1 MCGICGFHNVRNI
14 RQASSVLSQMMASLA
29 HRGPDGRG
37 MWLSGDHATGLA
49 NTRLAIIDIEG
60 GQQPIQSADGRLR
73 IIFNGELY
81 NFMALRRQL
90 EFLGHK
96 LLTNSDTEIVL
107 LAYREW
113 GQRCIERFRGMFA
126 FAIYDSTTQELFL
139 ARDRTGIKPLYY
151 YSGPGGF
158 YFGSEL
164 KALLCAPDVPR
175 VLNYEALADFFVLG
189 YPTLP
194 RSFFAGIYEL
204 EPGTWLKVSSRG
216 LAKGRYWKWNR
227 EPRQWDESRALE
239 ESEAAITDSLREHL
253 VSDVPLGAFLSG
265 GIDSSLLTALLVKVL
280 GKVLQVFT
288 VVFAESGYDES
299 PYARAVAQHLGIPH
313 TQIVLD
319 PKNADPSL
327 LDEILFQ
334 FDQPFG
340 DSSAI
345 PTYLICRE
353 IRKSV
358 KVAIGGDGGDEM
370 FGGYRR
376 FWYADMAQRL
386 ARLPNCCAKTSGDI
400 LKQFTRVAPEICRKS
415 QKFLRAVVAKGDQR
429 LLELSSYIFPEKLA
443 EVLEP
448 AALKKL
454 GPYLPSFATNGDIS
468 SNAGGGE
475 FTDST
480 IRFALPGDYL
490 RKIDAMSSAHGL
502 EVRVPFLGEPVLA
515 CSAQI
520 PLHLKY
526 SRRRNKIILRKL
538 AAKYLPRAI
547 VEKPKWGFGIPLDSW
562 LGAKGREE
570 IRASLD
576 SPHARI
582 GQFVRRDYTA
592 NLLSSFVRQ
601 APDLSKRSRINTY
614 QQVYFLKA
622 LEVFLNRWN
631 PAL

>member
-1 MCGICGFHNVRNI
+1 MCGICGFHNLRDS
-14 RQASSVLSQMMASLA
+14 RQAPSLLSQMMGSLA
-29 HRGPDGRG
+29 HRGPDGQG
-37 MWLSGDHATGLA
+37 MWLSDDHSTGLA
-49 NTRLAIIDIEG
+49 NTRLAVIDIEG

-90 EFLGHK
+90 ESLGHK
-96 LLTNSDTEIVL
+96 LLTKSDTEIAL

-113 GQRCIERFRGMFA
+113 GQRCVERFRGMFA
-126 FAIYDSTTQELFL
+126 LAIYDNTTEELFL

-151 YSGPGGF
+151 YQGPSGF

-164 KALLCAPDVPR
+164 KALLCTRDVPR
-175 VLNYEALADFFVLG
+175 RFNYEALADFLVLG

-194 RSFFAGIYEL
+194 KSFFAGVSEL

-216 LAKGRYWKWNR
+216 FAKGRYWKWSR

-239 ESEAAITDSLREHL
+239 ESEAAITDSLRDHL

-265 GIDSSLLTALLVKVL
+265 GIDSSLLAALLVKVL
-280 GKVLQVFT
+280 GKALQVFT
-288 VVFAESGYDES
+288 VAFAESDYDES
-299 PYARAVAQHLGIPH
+299 PFAKAVAQHLGIPH

-319 PKNADPSL
+319 PRKAEASL
-327 LDEILFQ
+327 LDEILLS

-376 FWYADMAQRL
+376 FWYADMAQRF
-386 ARLPNCCAKTSGDI
+386 ARLPTFCVTSSRDF
-400 LKQFTRVAPEICRKS
+400 LKQLTGIAPETCRKS
-415 QKFLRAVVAKGDQR
+415 QKFFRAVAANGDRR
-429 LLELSSYIFPEKLA
+429 LLELSSYIFPEKLG

-448 AALKKL
+448 TALSTL

-468 SNAGGGE
+468 TNAGGGE

-490 RKIDAMSSAHGL
+490 RKIDVMSSAHGL
-502 EVRVPFLGEPVLA
+502 EVRVPFLGEPVLT

-520 PLHLKY
+520 PQHLKY
-526 SRRRNKIILRKL
+526 SRRQNKIILRKL

-547 VEKPKWGFGIPLDSW
+547 AEKPKWGFGIPLDSW
-562 LGAKGREE
+562 LGVKGREE

-576 SPHARI
+576 SSNARI
-582 GQFVRRDYTA
+582 AQYVRRDYTA
-592 NLLSSFVRQ
+592 NLLSSFVGQ
-601 APDLSKRSRINTY
+601 TPDLSTRSRINTY

-622 LEVFLNRWN
+622 LEVFLTRWN